1 MWPFK
6 RKKLG
11 QRRLEVR
18 KNIPQVGPSIWA
30 RLSLPGGLPTAVMA
44 VLFFTGAAAMDLW
57 PVNPFNYRLG
67 QYISQDI
74 YARTTFTVVIEPD
87 RVHETPAQPATQASA
102 GLEES
107 TTQPATQPAA
117 QAAESFPSN
126 RDFKRGQM
134 LVNAGNISGS
144 NGLGTRAL
152 TQSQLA
158 LLRAEHDEYIG
169 MEKLTNPFRYYGRQA
184 SRAAIL
190 LLITVLLFTYT
201 GRYYP
206 KILSDRWGCFTLVI
220 AMLLMLAINKGMAV
234 TLGWNHHLIILPV
247 VIAAMIITITHEQR
261 YALAAGSLLA
271 GIMVLQLRGGMGML
285 IVAVTALA
293 VTVIQLKEIRTRTRL
308 TEIAAVTAIIT
319 ALVVLAKDL
328 AEGIPLSFSGVD
340 ILWAGGGALVA
351 GFLVQ
356 GALPLIE
363 KLFRIATSMTLLEW
377 CDDSKPLRKRL
388 SLEAS
393 GTYNHSLQLG
403 AMCESAADSIG
414 ANGLLARVGAYYHDI
429 GKINKPEYFAENET
443 GGMSK
448 HEKLSPAMSLLIILG
463 HVKDGV
469 ELAHEYNL
477 PAVLHEFIA
486 AHHGTTLVQFF
497 YHAAT
502 QQRKSDTDRAPDEVE
517 FRYPGP
523 KPHLKEAAILML
535 ADASES
541 SVRAMAAPTPGNIES
556 QVHSVVSQRLMDGQL
571 DQCELTLAQ
580 VHKIETSMVKS
591 LCSIYHSRIA
601 YPKIPEPK
609 AKNGKHNGNHEKPAE
624 TTDSPD
630 QNTDSSPTDG
640 QEQR

>member
-18 KNIPQVGPSIWA
+18 KNIPQVGLSIWA
-30 RLSLPGGLPTAVMA
+30 RLSLPGGLPTVVMA
-44 VLFFTGAAAMDLW
+44 VMFFAGAGAMDLW

-74 YARTTFTVVIEPD
+74 YARTSFMILIEPD
-87 RVHETPAQPATQASA
+87 RVHEAPAQPATQAST
-102 GLEES
+102 GLNES
-107 TTQPATQPAA
+107 ATKPATQPVEPLAN
-117 QAAESFPSN
+117 SFPRN
-126 RDFKRGQM
+126 RVYKRGQL

-158 LLRAEHDEYIG
+158 LLQAEHDEYISK
-169 MEKLTNPFRYYGRQA
+169 ERLTNPFRYYGRQGA
-184 SRAAIL
+184 RAAIL
-190 LLITVLLFTYT
+190 LLITAMLFIYT
-201 GRYYP
+201 GRYFP
-206 KILSDRWGCFTLVI
+206 KILSDRWGCFALLIV
-220 AMLLMLAINKGMAV
+220 MLLMLAINKGMAV
-234 TLGWNHHLIILPV
+234 TLGWNPHLIILPV

-261 YALAAGSLLA
+261 YALAAGPLLA
-271 GIMVLQLRGGMGML
+271 GIMVLQLRAGVGML
-285 IVAVTALA
+285 IVATTAVA
-293 VTVIQLKEIRTRTRL
+293 VTVIQLREIRTRTRL
-308 TEIAAVTAIIT
+308 TEIAAITAIVT
-319 ALVVLAKDL
+319 SLAVLAKDL
-328 AEGIPLSFSGVD
+328 AEGVPLRFSGVD
-340 ILWAGGGALVA
+340 ILWSAGAALVA

-363 KLFRIATSMTLLEW
+363 RLFRVATSMTLLEW

-403 AMCESAADSIG
+403 AMCESAAESIG

-443 GGMSK
+443 SGMSK

-477 PAVLHEFIA
+477 PAVLHEFVA

-541 SVRAMAAPTPGNIES
+541 SVRAMDAPTPGNIES
-556 QVHSVVSQRLMDGQL
+556 QVHSVVNQRLMDGQL
-571 DQCELTLAQ
+571 DECELTLAE

-601 YPKIPEPK
+601 YPKTPEPK
-609 AKNGKHNGNHEKPAE
+609 AKNGNHNG
-624 TTDSPD
+624 
-630 QNTDSSPTDG
+630 G
-640 QEQR
+640 QEKACETEVSTGQDSDSTPTAPQD

>member
-11 QRRLEVR
+11 HRRLEVR
-18 KNIPQVGPSIWA
+18 KNIPQVAPSIWA
-30 RLSLPGGLPTAVMA
+30 RLSLPGGLPTVVMA
-44 VLFFTGAAAMDLW
+44 VLFFAGAGAMDLW

-67 QYISQDI
+67 QYISQNI
-74 YARTTFTVVIEPD
+74 YARTAFMVLIEPD
-87 RVHETPAQPATQASA
+87 RAHEAPSRPATQASTDQN
-102 GLEES
+102 ES
-107 TTQPATQPAA
+107 TTKPATQPV
-117 QAAESFPSN
+117 ESLINSFPRS
-126 RDFKRGQM
+126 RVYKRGQL

-144 NGLGTRAL
+144 NSLGTRAL

-158 LLRAEHDEYIG
+158 LLRAEHDEYFSN
-169 MEKLTNPFRYYGRQA
+169 ERLTNPFRYYGRQGA
-184 SRAAIL
+184 RAAIL
-190 LLITVLLFTYT
+190 LLITAMLFIYT
-201 GRYYP
+201 GRYFS
-206 KILSDRWGCFTLVI
+206 KILSDRWGCFALLIV
-220 AMLLMLAINKGMAV
+220 MLLMLAINKGMAV
-234 TLGWNHHLIILPV
+234 TLGWNRHLIILPV

-261 YALAAGSLLA
+261 YALAAGPLLA
-271 GIMVLQLRGGMGML
+271 GIMVLQLRAGMGML
-285 IVAVTALA
+285 IVATTAVA
-293 VTVIQLKEIRTRTRL
+293 VTVIQLREIRTRTRL
-308 TEIAAVTAIIT
+308 TEIAAVTAIVT
-319 ALVVLAKDL
+319 GLTVLAKDL
-328 AEGIPLSFSGVD
+328 AEGVPLRFSGVD
-340 ILWAGGGALVA
+340 ILWSAGAALVA

-363 KLFRIATSMTLLEW
+363 RLFRVATSMTLLEW

-403 AMCESAADSIG
+403 AMCESAADSIN

-429 GKINKPEYFAENET
+429 GKINKPEYFAENEIS
-443 GGMSK
+443 GMSK

-477 PAVLHEFIA
+477 PAVLHEFVA

-541 SVRAMAAPTPGNIES
+541 SVRAMDAPTPGNIEN
-556 QVHSVVSQRLMDGQL
+556 QVHSVVNQRLMDGQL
-571 DQCELTLAQ
+571 DECELTLAE

-601 YPKIPEPK
+601 YPKAPDPK
-609 AKNGKHNGNHEKPAE
+609 AKNGNQNGDREKAGE
-624 TTDSPD
+624 TEVSTGQD
-630 QNTDSSPTDG
+630 QDPSPTAAQD
-640 QEQR
+640 

>member
-18 KNIPQVGPSIWA
+18 KNIPQIGPTIWA
-30 RLSLPGGLPTAVMA
+30 RLSPPGGLPTAVMA
-44 VLFFTGAAAMDLW
+44 VLFFVGVGAMDLW

-74 YARTTFTVVIEPD
+74 YARTAFMVLIEPD
-87 RVHETPAQPATQASA
+87 RVHEAPAKPPTQASTA
-102 GLEES
+102 SKES
-107 TTQPATQPAA
+107 TTKPASQPVAPQGN
-117 QAAESFPSN
+117 SFPRN
-126 RDFKRGQM
+126 RVYKRGQL
-134 LVNAGNISGS
+134 LVNAGIVSGS
-144 NGLGTRAL
+144 DGLGTRSL

-158 LLRAEHDEYIG
+158 LLRAEHDEYIS
-169 MEKLTNPFRYYGRQA
+169 MERLTNSFRYYGRQA
-184 SRAAIL
+184 ARAAIL
-190 LLITVLLFTYT
+190 LLITALLFIYT

-206 KILSDRWGCFTLVI
+206 KILSNRWGCFALLI

-234 TLGWNHHLIILPV
+234 TLGWNRHLIILPV

-271 GIMVLQLRGGMGML
+271 GFMVLQLRGGMGML
-285 IVAVTALA
+285 IVAIAALA

-308 TEIAAVTAIIT
+308 TEIAAVTAIVT
-319 ALVVLAKDL
+319 AFIVLAKDL
-328 AEGIPLSFSGVD
+328 AEGIPLRFAGVD
-340 ILWAGGGALVA
+340 ILWAGGAVLVA

-363 KLFRIATSMTLLEW
+363 KLFRVATSMTLLEW

-429 GKINKPEYFAENET
+429 GKINKPEYFTENET
-443 GGMSK
+443 GGLSK

-477 PAVLHEFIA
+477 PVVLHEFVA

-541 SVRAMAAPTPGNIES
+541 SVRAMSAPTPGNIEN
-556 QVHSVVSQRLMDGQL
+556 QVHSVVNQRLMDGQL
-571 DQCELTLAQ
+571 DECELTLAQ

-601 YPKIPEPK
+601 YPKLPDPK
-609 AKNGKHNGNHEKPAE
+609 AKNDNQNGGRRKADE
-624 TTDSPD
+624 TADLAD
-630 QNTDSSPTDG
+630 QDTDSSHTAG
-640 QEQR
+640 QDQR